1 MKRNLTILDAMD
13 DPRLF
18 GPWFRGKSWGAWR
31 AFLAA
36 LFGLQMSEPEATV
49 FRTHTGR
56 QTVPTVAFREAW
68 LCCGRRAGKSLIAA
82 FIAVYLAFFRDYTS
96 HLAPGELATVM
107 IVAADRRQARVILR
121 YVRGFVREIPMLSKM
136 LSRELKE
143 SVEFTNR
150 VVIEVHTASYRTI
163 RGYSC
168 AACINDEIAFWVG
181 DEESA
186 EPAGEIIAAERPALA
201 TLPGALLLSLSSPH
215 ARRGPL
221 WDAFKAYYGK
231 DDAGVLLWK
240 ASSRSMNPK
249 LDASIVAEAYARDP
263 IAAAAEYGAEF
274 RSDCDSFVSREV
286 VEACL
291 YRGTTEIPR
300 VDGVRYFGFV
310 DPSGGSADSMT
321 LGIAHRTPQA
331 RVVLDLLREVKP
343 PFSPEKVTRDFAA
356 ILASYQIAEVTGD
369 RYGGEWPRE
378 RFRAAGITYK
388 PSERSR
394 SEIYVE
400 LLPLLNSRRSVLL
413 DNPRLVAQLTGLER
427 HAARTG
433 AEIVDHAPG
442 GHDDLANSAAGALVL
457 AETSYGNSDAGF
469 LLVQRGPGQ
478 PVETIRGDA
487 SKPDWKDPRFFQV
500 PIRHL

>member
-1 MKRNLTILDAMD
+1 MKKQLTILDAMD

-36 LFGLQMSEPEATV
+36 LFGLQMSDSEALV

-56 QTVPTVAFREAW
+56 QTVPAVAFREAW

-82 FIAVYLAFFRDYTS
+82 FIAVYLAFFRDYTP
-96 HLAPGELATVM
+96 HLAPGEVATVM
-107 IVAADRRQARVILR
+107 IVAADRKQARVILR
-121 YVRGFVREIPMLSKM
+121 YVRGFIREIPMLSKM

-221 WDAFKAYYGK
+221 WESFKSYYGR
-231 DDAGVLLWK
+231 DGAGVLLWK
-240 ASSRSMNPK
+240 ADSQSMNPK

-291 YRGTTEIPR
+291 YKGTTEIPC
-300 VDGVRYFGFV
+300 VEGVRYFGFV

-321 LGIAHRTPQA
+321 LAIAHRTTTA

-356 ILASYQIAEVTGD
+356 ILASYRIAEVNGD

-413 DNPRLVAQLTGLER
+413 DNGRLVAQLTGLER

-457 AETSYGNSDAGF
+457 AECSRGSANAGF
-469 LLVQRGPGQ
+469 LLVDGKSVQLVATVTAGTP
-478 PVETIRGDA
+478 
-487 SKPDWKDPRFFQV
+487 PDWKDDRFFRT
-500 PIRHL
+500 PKHHI

>member
-1 MKRNLTILDAMD
+1 MKKSLTILDAMD
-13 DPRLF
+13 DPKLF

-36 LFGLQMSEPEATV
+36 LFALELSPESADV
-49 FRTHTGR
+49 FVRHTGR
-56 QTVPTVAFREAW
+56 QTAPTVPFREAW

-82 FIAVYLAFFRDYTS
+82 FIAVYLAFFRDYTP
-96 HLAPGELATVM
+96 HLAPGEVATVM
-107 IVAADRRQARVILR
+107 IVAADRKQARVILR

-221 WDAFKAYYGK
+221 WESFKTYHGQDNAS
-231 DDAGVLLWK
+231 VLFWK
-240 ASSRSMNPK
+240 ASSQAMNSK
-249 LDASIVAEAYARDP
+249 LDASIVAEAYERDP

-274 RSDCDSFVSREV
+274 RSDCDSYVSREV

-291 YRGTTEIPR
+291 YKGTTEIPR
-300 VDGVRYFGFV
+300 VEGTRYFGFV
-310 DPSGGSADSMT
+310 DPSGGSVDSMT
-321 LGIAHRTPQA
+321 LGIAHRTAGA
-331 RVVLDLLREVKP
+331 RTVLDLLREVRP

-356 ILASYQIAEVTGD
+356 ILKSYEISEVTGD

-378 RFRAAGITYK
+378 RFRADGITYK
-388 PSERSR
+388 PSERNR

-400 LLPLLNSRRSVLL
+400 LLPLLNSRRAILL
-413 DNPRLVAQLTGLER
+413 DNGRLVAQLTGLER
-427 HAARTG
+427 HASRSGSET
-433 AEIVDHAPG
+433 VDHAPG

-457 AETSYGNSDAGF
+457 AECSHGSANAGF
-469 LLVQRGPGQ
+469 LLVDGKPVQ
-478 PVETIRGDA
+478 PAATATAGTPI
-487 SKPDWKDPRFFQV
+487 DWKDDRFFKT
-500 PIRHL
+500 PKRHL